1 MNFEEDDRKYIDI
14 IESIIT
20 RMSENSKQM
29 KEWCIAL
36 VTGLVGVSFT
46 IKVGWLCVVALPV
59 VLIFKHLDAFYLQ
72 LERCFRR
79 LYDDFIKAGKDEDS
93 SKKDDL
99 LYSTSIDEYKNDV
112 TLEKVKESSSIK
124 PFYRG
129 MFWGVVALAAVSF
142 FVEINDEEKIK
153 LTNESLRLN
162 ISTPLD
168 VRMEHLDSLKIDIN
182 KIDSLIDKIDELK
195 RMRVQVVDT
204 VNNKSLIRRK

>member
-59 VLIFKHLDAFYLQ
+59 VAIFRHLDAFYLQ
-72 LERCFRR
+72 LERCFRC
-79 LYDDFIKAGKDEDS
+79 LYDEFIKAIKDGKQ
-93 SKKDDL
+93 SKKEKM
-99 LYSTSIDEYKNDV
+99 LYRTSIKKYTRKM
-112 TLEKVKESSSIK
+112 TLEKVKESTSIK
-124 PFYRG
+124 SFYSG
-129 MFWGVVALAAVSF
+129 MFWGVAVLAVISLI
-142 FVEINDEEKIK
+142 VNIYDEEKIK
-153 LTNESLRLN
+153 LTNESLNLN

-182 KIDSLIDKIDELK
+182 KIDSLIVKIDELK
-195 RMRVQVVDT
+195 RMSVQVVDT
-204 VNNKSLIRRK
+204 VKTKSLIRKR